1 MSRSTPIVLLFA
13 LAVSLAAGVLF
24 SLVPIARFT
33 RPDLATALKE
43 SGRGGSDG
51 RERHRI
57 RHALVAAQVAL
68 AVVLLVGSAL
78 MLRTFIAIRDV
89 QPGFTD
95 PARVLT
101 ARISIPEA
109 LSPIPPPRPARTS
122 RSGSALPASAA

>member
-1 MSRSTPIVLLFA
+1 MLAGFPRLDDVAIEPIVLLFA

-68 AVVLLVGSAL
+68 AIVLLVGSAL
-78 MLRTFIAIRDV
+78 MLRTFIAILV
-89 QPGFTD
+89 MCS
-95 PARVLT
+95 PA
-101 ARISIPEA
+101 
-109 LSPIPPPRPARTS
+109 SPIPRESSPR
-122 RSGSALPASAA
+122 GSAFRRR